1 MARQITAQRTHAT
14 LGAVAPYGVAEF
26 FPRNKS
32 NTTTTVVLPST
43 FICRFVRVRAHDNRQ
58 VRSVNTLTVREQS
71 GYICAGFYGIQRY
84 LRLTRTGA
92 CVPWRDG
99 QTRPRGRPSWTYEH
113 GSRGTWPACG
123 CSVDK
128 CVSYLYPFRVCR
140 VTSRLYITSATS
152 QRPRWKSSVSKKGA
166 WQDAAQKTHSGGR
179 ERDGSAAGDA
189 SSGGRV
195 GATGSGAKRKAG
207 GWERRATARSGKRE
221 GGRTPP
227 KARTGKLDGC

>member
-1 MARQITAQRTHAT
+1 M
-14 LGAVAPYGVAEF
+14 L
-26 FPRNKS
+26 
-32 NTTTTVVLPST
+32 LST

-128 CVSYLYPFRVCR
+128 CVSYLYPFRVYR

-152 QRPRWKSSVSKKGA
+152 QRPRWKVFPRRAHGRTRRRSRRR
-166 WQDAAQKTHSGGR
+166 AARGR
-179 ERDGSAAGDA
+179 EHNRSAAGDA
-189 SSGGRV
+189 SSGGRAE
-195 GATGSGAKRKAG
+195 ATGSEAKRKAG

-221 GGRTPP
+221 GGRTPARSRKG
-227 KARTGKLDGC
+227 KAGWMEKRT

>member
-1 MARQITAQRTHAT
+1 M
-14 LGAVAPYGVAEF
+14 
-26 FPRNKS
+26 
-32 NTTTTVVLPST
+32 
-43 FICRFVRVRAHDNRQ
+43 
-58 VRSVNTLTVREQS
+58 TVREQS

-152 QRPRWKSSVSKKGA
+152 QRPRWKVFPRRAHGRTRHRRRTAGA
-166 WQDAAQKTHSGGR
+166 
-179 ERDGSAAGDA
+179 GSA
-189 SSGGRV
+189 
-195 GATGSGAKRKAG
+195 TGVRQGTPRAAG
-207 GWERRATARSGKRE
+207 GWERRAAGRNGRRE
-221 GGRTPP
+221 GGNDERRRE
-227 KARTGKLDGC
+227 AESGRAEGHRREAGKGKQDGCKNAHDKRQWEGRAVRYGG